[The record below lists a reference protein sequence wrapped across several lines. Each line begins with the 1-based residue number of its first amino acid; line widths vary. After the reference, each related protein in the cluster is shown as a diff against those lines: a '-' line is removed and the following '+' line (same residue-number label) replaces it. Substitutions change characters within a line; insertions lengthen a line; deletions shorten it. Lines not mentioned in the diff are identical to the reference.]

1 MMRRTLAFAAAL
13 VAAAGVL
20 AASGGAGRGV
30 TFGAP
35 VKVTPDLG
43 YGYEPAVYVDHN
55 GNVFATAHKE
65 NWQLVLGVDLNSPTY
80 TRSMSWA
87 WVSSDGGQTFQDLPG
102 LTALSFE
109 QHDFGDEGDMAL
121 EHAGHLYF
129 VDTNVEDVTFT
140 RWTVT
145 GLLGQMSVDFH
156 RRFLPAGPL
165 FPRPPRHLLRA
176 PARAWDGLRRGPP
189 P

>member
-1 MMRRTLAFAAAL
+1 M
-13 VAAAGVL
+13 
-20 AASGGAGRGV
+20 
-30 TFGAP
+30 
-35 VKVTPDLG
+35 
-43 YGYEPAVYVDHN
+43 
-55 GNVFATAHKE
+55 
-65 NWQLVLGVDLNSPTY
+65 NSRTY

-87 WVSSDGGQTFQDLPG
+87 WVSSDGGQSFQDLPG

-156 RRFLPAGPL
+156 RRFLPAAHL
-165 FPRPPRHLLRA
+165 FHSTNHGRKRSSTAPSSR
-176 PARAWDGLRRGPP
+176 PARSRRSSRATRRTRCRTTTASRRRAT
-189 P
+189 